1 MQNEKYE
8 IFTQDPTDDSQP
20 ETAFRDLN
28 RYGPARLP
36 SDTTLHFPAMSDDD
50 SVSSEPSKHD
60 FKRFWLDA

>member
-1 MQNEKYE
+1 VREFTSDNGSCDSKYAGRL
-8 IFTQDPTDDSQP
+8 P
-20 ETAFRDLN
+20 N
-28 RYGPARLP
+28 MKKYGPARLP